1 MLKPIKG
8 NPGRFLDT
16 DSGKV
21 INISEY
27 REDDKYD
34 TVGIVGDGETIAE
47 GTQYYF
53 FRDLVRKQAIDTN
66 FTQPSRLGAG
76 EKMVVDRI
84 GLSVEAACGNKLVID
99 DDVLKIISNAH
110 LRINVNSLLLTEGP
124 AIKYASGYGYSGMSS
139 AFGLVSGGSILNIG
153 TPSPAAVSR
162 LLKTQTLT
170 AEHEILGM
178 LTFFTRNW
186 INALFHG
193 SVGEDYV
200 PPVIDTEIVLVKCWL
215 HGLFK
220 TAVNK

>member
-16 DSGKV
+16 DTGKV
-21 INISEY
+21 LNISEY

-34 TVGIVGDGETIAE
+34 TIAIAGDGEEITE
-47 GTQYYF
+47 GAQYYF
-53 FRDLVRKQAIDTN
+53 FRDLVRKQMVDTN

-84 GLSVEAACGNKLVID
+84 GLSVEAACGNELVLD

-139 AFGLVSGGSILNIG
+139 AFGLTTGGSVLNIG

-170 AEHEILGM
+170 ADHEILGM

-186 INALFHG
+186 VNA
-193 SVGEDYV
+193 VTGEDYV